1 MDDRRGAPRLRV
13 LVTPVARRQVL
24 LGPEGAAACIFVT
37 DPARFPV
44 PSSGHVQHVFGLTAA
59 ETRVAMAML
68 DGKTVEMLADEL
80 CISRNTARTHLQ
92 RLFAK
97 TGTTRQADLI
107 RTPPQAR
114 TLRCDST
121 EPRAASGLLPCP
133 CAVATVPEPD
143 TKNHPFG

>member
-1 MDDRRGAPRLRV
+1 MGAGGMVMIGRPSGRAALRI
-13 LVTPVARRQVL
+13 LVTPVARHQVL

-37 DPARFPV
+37 DPERFPV
-44 PSSGHVQHVFGLTAA
+44 PSSGHVQQVFGLTAA

-68 DGKTVEMLADEL
+68 DGKTVEALADEL

-107 RTPPQAR
+107 RILLGVHAP
-114 TLRCDST
+114 LRFD
-121 EPRAASGLLPCP
+121 
-133 CAVATVPEPD
+133 
-143 TKNHPFG
+143 